1 MMNQLNH
8 DALRAELKPAYDFIV
23 CGAGSSG
30 SVVARRLAEDTA
42 ARVLLLEAGGT
53 DDVPAVIEVALHPTN
68 HGTERDWGFQSEPN
82 PLINGRQLAMSMG
95 KVLGGGSGINLM
107 VWARGH
113 KSDWDFFAAE
123 AGHPAW
129 GYEAVL
135 ETYRQIED
143 WHGVADPLYRG
154 TGGPVFVQPAPNP
167 CPLVAATLAA
177 AASVGVPT
185 YENPNGR
192 LMEADR
198 GAAVTD
204 VRLWAGRRHSV
215 FHSYVFPYLDR
226 PNLTVVTKAVVHRI
240 TFSNNRATGVEVVHD
255 GVTRRIAADAEVVIS
270 LGAINTPKVLMQSGI
285 GDQDHL
291 GEFGIPVVQHLPGVG
306 HNLQDHLGISCVWE
320 YPEPVE
326 PRNNMSEAV
335 FFLAKAARAHGPEMF
350 VCQTEIPMSSPEN
363 TARFGL
369 PETGWAL
376 HGAVSHPK
384 SRGRVRLTGAGACDP
399 VRIDANSL
407 SYPED
412 MRLTIECVNRMREI
426 GNAAALRGFVKREV
440 MPGDLESAELKN
452 FIRNGGLSYWHQV
465 GTAKMGRDTTSVV
478 DAELRVY
485 GVDGLRVADG
495 SIMPRIT
502 TSNTMAPCVVIGER
516 AAEFIRDCYPVP
528 LPSPCQPLSS
538 PVVTPTRP
546 GVQT

>member
-1 MMNQLNH
+1 MMDRLNQN
-8 DALRAELKPAYDFIV
+8 ALRAELMPGYDFIV
-23 CGAGSSG
+23 CGAGSAG

-42 ARVLLLEAGGT
+42 ASVLLLEAGGS

-123 AGHPAW
+123 AGDPAW

-135 ETYRQIED
+135 GTYRSIED
-143 WHGVADPLYRG
+143 WHGAADPSYRG
-154 TGGPVFVQPAPNP
+154 TGGPVFVQPAPDPN
-167 CPLVAATLAA
+167 PLVAASLAA

-185 YENPNGR
+185 FENPNGR

-204 VRLWAGRRHSV
+204 VRLRAGRRHSV
-215 FHSYVFPYLDR
+215 FHSYVYPYLNR
-226 PNLTVVTKAVVHRI
+226 ANLTVVTEAVVHRI
-240 TFSNNRATGVEVVHD
+240 IFDNNRATGVEVSHD
-255 GVTRRIAADAEVVIS
+255 GVTRRIVADAEVVIS

-285 GDQDHL
+285 GDQTHL
-291 GEFGIPVVQHLPGVG
+291 REFGIPVVQHLRGVG

-326 PRNNMSEAV
+326 PRNNMSEAA
-335 FFLAKAARAHGPEMF
+335 FFLADAAGAHAPEMF

-363 TARFGL
+363 ATLFGL
-369 PETGWAL
+369 PDIGWAL

-384 SRGRVRLTGAGACDP
+384 SRGRVRLAGAGACDP
-399 VRIDANSL
+399 VRIEANSL
-407 SYPED
+407 SHPD
-412 MRLTIECVNRMREI
+412 DLRLTIACVNRMREI
-426 GNAAALRGFVKREV
+426 GNAAALRRFVKREV
-440 MPGDLESAELKN
+440 MPGDLESAELET

-465 GTAKMGRDTTSVV
+465 GTAKMGRDTMSVV
-478 DAELRVY
+478 DGELKVY
-485 GVDGLRVADG
+485 GIDGLRVADG

-516 AAEFIRDCYPVP
+516 AAEIIRVSHDMGQSADV
-528 LPSPCQPLSS
+528 SHRRQNIA
-538 PVVTPTRP
+538 VR
-546 GVQT
+546 QQH